1 MIGGYIAIVLALLAG
16 AILAGGLIWTIALM
30 RRVTGHLATIHL
42 VLRAVA
48 ERTDP
53 VGGYVAGI
61 AGNVHSLE
69 AAVAH
74 LVDVVGSGAS
84 PELRR

>member
-1 MIGGYIAIVLALLAG
+1 MNGAHVTIALALLAG
-16 AILAGGLIWTIALM
+16 AILAGGLARTVGLM
-30 RRVTGHLATIHL
+30 RRITGHLATIHL

-53 VGGYVAGI
+53 VGGHVAGI

-69 AAVAH
+69 AAVTD
-74 LVDVVGSGAS
+74 LVALAETRPWPG
-84 PELRR
+84 PRK